1 MAQESLAE
9 NIFGK
14 TNKVSGGRRIFLPSR
29 EVLERGFE
37 SRKSATQ
44 AFCKICGAYWEI
56 DIRRA
61 RELAGL
67 AGVDL
72 PRHDLPAYYFMISGC
87 EDCLGVE
94 SRAVFRAI
102 KDLPKPIKKPLF

>member
-14 TNKVSGGRRIFLPSR
+14 TNKVSEGNRIFLPSR

-44 AFCKICGAYWEI
+44 AFCKTCGAYWEV
-56 DIRRA
+56 DIRGA
-61 RELAGL
+61 RKLAKL

-72 PRHDLPAYYFMISGC
+72 PRHGLSNHYFMISGC
-87 EDCLGVE
+87 EDCVGRE
-94 SRAVFRAI
+94 SRAVLRAI
-102 KDLPKPIKKPLF
+102 KDLPKPIKKSLF